1 MTGLYIFSFR
11 FLYLLVFWTPESW
24 ILAVSSCCAGS
35 CAAVRQSVG
44 AEGTV
49 RVLYSELLQLDRRDQ
64 KKNGP
69 WEGWPQMSDFLLG
82 RRMMMKKNGGE
93 GPSKIPFL
101 SPGPVPGAGAAHTQ
115 LCRDTHCN
123 FSLTKGRRRKV
134 GRRPAEVISPSSQ
147 EQNSPRDS
155 GGSALPPTFP
165 RRLQRCHR
173 D

>member
-101 SPGPVPGAGAAHTQ
+101 SPGPVPGSGAA
-115 LCRDTHCN
+115 RARG
-123 FSLTKGRRRKV
+123 GRGARGGGSRAG
-134 GRRPAEVISPSSQ
+134 GRGRGGGRGPAEGSSP
-147 EQNSPRDS
+147 
-155 GGSALPPTFP
+155 
-165 RRLQRCHR
+165 
-173 D
+173 